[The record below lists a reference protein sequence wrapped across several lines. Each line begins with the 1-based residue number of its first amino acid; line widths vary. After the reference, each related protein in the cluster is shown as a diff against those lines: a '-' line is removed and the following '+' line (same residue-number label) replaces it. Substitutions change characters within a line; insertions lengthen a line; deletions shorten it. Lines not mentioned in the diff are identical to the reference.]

1 MADPF
6 SGSHI
11 DLSEFSKDEISA
23 HIDKL
28 SEAKDVT
35 PLARFLDALGQ
46 AEGVPGHVAYCRVS
60 SLEQNLARQVE
71 ALRKYQ
77 IRKWFVEKIS
87 GKDTARPQ
95 LRLMLDYVR
104 DGDTVYIKEFSRLAR
119 NTTDLLSLAKGFS
132 QHGIKLISD
141 KENFDTSTPTGQLM
155 LTMIAG
161 IAEFER
167 SLIRERQAEGIA
179 IAKRAGK
186 YKGRK
191 RIVIPDFEKYYNA
204 YMMHLESVS
213 SLAKKLGVSRCTVY
227 RFLNDYK
234 SRDSRFQAVE
244 K

>member
-28 SEAKDVT
+28 SEAKDVI

-60 SLEQNLARQVE
+60 SLEQNLARQIE